1 MSKNENQSKNNTR
14 RIYIRSQR
22 RWQEVPEEIY
32 QEHARF
38 HDTYRHRMQDRGLCC
53 CPRNKWWV
61 CDADCLACEYRNAD
75 VIASLDSP
83 IGEEDDDLILM
94 DTIADDSVAVS
105 ELAADRIVLE
115 QLFKRLADL
124 MPEAADIGKL
134 RMQGLSDEAIAKSI
148 GIPRTTFLSR
158 IKAAKKQLE
167 KEYPDF
173 F

>member
-1 MSKNENQSKNNTR
+1 MQNKENHSKNTR
-14 RIYIRSQR
+14 RIYVRSQR
-22 RWQEVPEEIY
+22 RWQEVPEDVY
-32 QEHARF
+32 QEHIRF
-38 HDTYRHRMQDRGLCC
+38 HDTYRHKMQDRGLCS

-61 CDADCLACEYRNAD
+61 CDADCLTCEYRNAD

-83 IGEEDDDLILM
+83 IGEEEDELTLM
-94 DTIADDSVAVS
+94 DTISDESVAVS
-105 ELAADRIVLE
+105 ELATDRIVL
-115 QLFKRLADL
+115 QLLFKHLADL

-134 RMQGLSDEAIAKSI
+134 RLQGISDEAIAKKI

>member
-1 MSKNENQSKNNTR
+1 MSINENTSKNNTR

-22 RWQEVPEEIY
+22 RWQEVPEEVN
-32 QEHARF
+32 QEYTRF
-38 HDTYRHRMQDRGLCC
+38 HDTYRHRMQGRGLCF
-53 CPRNKWWV
+53 CPHSKWWT
-61 CDADCLACEYRNAD
+61 CDSDCLTCEYYNRD
-75 VIASLDSP
+75 IIPSLDSP
-83 IGEEDDDLILM
+83 IGEEEDELTLM
-94 DTIADDSVAVS
+94 NTIADGSVDIA
-105 ELAADRIVLE
+105 ELVTDRIVL
-115 QLFKRLADL
+115 QLLFKRLADL

-134 RMQGLSDEAIAKSI
+134 RLQGISDEAIAKKI

>member
-1 MSKNENQSKNNTR
+1 MSKMSDMAMT
-14 RIYIRSQR
+14 I
-22 RWQEVPEEIY
+22 EE
-32 QEHARF
+32 
-38 HDTYRHRMQDRGLCC
+38 L
-53 CPRNKWWV
+53 
-61 CDADCLACEYRNAD
+61 RNA
-75 VIASLDSP
+75 
-83 IGEEDDDLILM
+83 
-94 DTIADDSVAVS
+94 
-105 ELAADRIVLE
+105 AAE
-115 QLFKRLADL
+115 RLADL

>member
-1 MSKNENQSKNNTR
+1 MPARILSKN
-14 RIYIRSQR
+14 
-22 RWQEVPEEIY
+22 
-32 QEHARF
+32 
-38 HDTYRHRMQDRGLCC
+38 
-53 CPRNKWWV
+53 
-61 CDADCLACEYRNAD
+61 
-75 VIASLDSP
+75 IAN
-83 IGEEDDDLILM
+83 
-94 DTIADDSVAVS
+94 DSVAVS

-158 IKAAKKQLE
+158 IKTAKKQLE